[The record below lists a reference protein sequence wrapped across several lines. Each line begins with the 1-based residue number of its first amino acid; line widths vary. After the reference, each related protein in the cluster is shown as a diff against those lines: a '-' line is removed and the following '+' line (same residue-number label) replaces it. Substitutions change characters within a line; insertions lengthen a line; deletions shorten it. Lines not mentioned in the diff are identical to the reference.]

1 MESFEASRLVERLLV
16 AYPLAPVD
24 EGTGSFYARYLSD
37 LDASVASEA
46 VDDLILDSLTLPT
59 IAEIR
64 RRVIEKDVGL
74 PTALEAWASIVSRR
88 PDGEAVEM
96 FPLVREVCNLF
107 GGSYTIRNSDQPT
120 IMRAQFLKAYAER
133 RDEELR
139 RQNIGR
145 FRRNAA

>member
-1 MESFEASRLVERLLV
+1 MESFEASRLVERLLL
-16 AYPLAPVD
+16 AYPQAPVG
-24 EGTGSFYARYLSD
+24 EETRAFYARYFID
-37 LDASVASEA
+37 LDVSVASEA
-46 VDDLILDSLTLPT
+46 VDDLILDSPTLPT

-64 RRVIEKDVGL
+64 RAVIEKDVEL
-74 PTALEAWASIVSRR
+74 PTALEAWASIVARR
-88 PDGEAVEM
+88 SSAETVEM
-96 FPLVREVCNLF
+96 SPLVREVCNLF

-145 FRRNAA
+145 FRRRAA